1 MAKNPEL
8 LVGLDIG
15 TSKVAAVVAEVT
27 DGSVTVHGVGSAP
40 TEGLRRGVVVNIDAT
55 VHSIESAIR
64 EAEVTAGCEIHTVIT
79 DVSGSHIRGFNSHGV
94 VKLRNQEVD
103 RADVDRVLNAARVLA
118 LPADRDI
125 LHVLPQGFVLD
136 DQDGIPWP
144 VGMSGSQLEAHAHVI
159 TTASAAVNNVVKCC
173 QRAGLHVA
181 DLVLEALAVAE
192 AVVTP
197 AEKELAVA
205 MVDVGAGT
213 TDVLVFHQGR
223 LKHTAV
229 LPLGGN
235 HVTNDVAAGLQTPF
249 REAEFIKVRHGC
261 ALVRL
266 VGDDQMVEVPTVG
279 GRAARVVARRTLANI
294 IEARM
299 EEIFTLAR
307 NQLVK
312 SGFDEGLHSGIV
324 LSGGGVQMEGIVAL
338 AEQVFKVPVRLGVP
352 LAAEESNGAAATAV
366 NNTWIAAAVGLVQ
379 YGARPRD
386 FVPAYTAQGSARGRW
401 VQSVK
406 GWLGG
411 LAPRPQAVWD
421 RLRLR
426 AS

>member
-1 MAKNPEL
+1 MAKNSEL

-15 TSKVAAVVAEVT
+15 TSKVAAVVAQVT

-64 EAEVTAGCEIHTVIT
+64 EAEVTAGCEIRTVVA

-94 VKLRNQEVD
+94 VKLRNQEVS
-103 RADVDRVLNAARVLA
+103 RADIDRVLNAARVLA

-125 LHVLPQGFVLD
+125 LHVLPQGFLLD

-144 VGMSGSQLEAHAHVI
+144 VGMSGAQLEAHAHVI
-159 TTASAAVNNVVKCC
+159 TTSSAVANNVVKCC

-181 DLVLEALAVAE
+181 DLVLAPLAVAE

-213 TDVLVFHQGR
+213 TDILVFHQGK

-229 LPLGGN
+229 LSLGGN

-249 REAEFIKVRHGC
+249 REAEFIKIRSGC
-261 ALVRL
+261 ALARL
-266 VGDDQMVEVPTVG
+266 VGADQMVEVPTVG
-279 GRAARVVARRTLANI
+279 GRAARVLSRRTLAEI

-299 EEIFTLAR
+299 EEIFMLAR

-312 SGFDEGLHSGIV
+312 SGFDESLHSGVV
-324 LSGGGVQMEGIVAL
+324 LTGGGVQMEGIVKL
-338 AEQVFKVPVRLGVP
+338 AEQVFQVPVRLGVP
-352 LAAEESNGAAATAV
+352 AAIDENSGSAAAAV

-379 YGARPRD
+379 YGALPRD
-386 FVPAYTAQGSARGRW
+386 YAPTFGAEGRAHGRW
-401 VQSVK
+401 LQTVK
-406 GWLGG
+406 GWLDG
-411 LAPRPQAVWD
+411 LVPRPQAVWD
-421 RLRLR
+421 RLRVR